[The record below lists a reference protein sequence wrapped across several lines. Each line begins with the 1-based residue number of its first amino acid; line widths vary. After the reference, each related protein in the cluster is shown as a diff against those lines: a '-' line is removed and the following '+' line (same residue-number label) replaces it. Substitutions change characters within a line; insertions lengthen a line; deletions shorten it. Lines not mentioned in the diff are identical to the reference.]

1 MESLFRK
8 TICSQGCHCP
18 KKDNHRRF
26 PVNIWRIPVNSICLC
41 KYVLSFLLFCFRTTE
56 IICESSNRRSSV
68 KKSVLKNFANFT
80 AKHVLE
86 SLFIKVACLL

>member
-8 TICSQGCHCP
+8 TMCSQACNCP

-41 KYVLSFLLFCFRTTE
+41 KYVLSFLLFCFRKSK
-56 IICESSNRRSSV
+56 SSHRRSSV

-86 SLFIKVACLL
+86 SLFIKVARLL